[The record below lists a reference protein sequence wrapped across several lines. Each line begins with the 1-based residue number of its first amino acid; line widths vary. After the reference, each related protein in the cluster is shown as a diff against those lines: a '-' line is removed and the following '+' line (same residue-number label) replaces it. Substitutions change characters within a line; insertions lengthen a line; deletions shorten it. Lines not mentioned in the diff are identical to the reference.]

1 MIKVKTHEWWN
12 EPQRFAR
19 AIHHYEDL
27 KKKTFCHFVDMA
39 DIKTMYKTNRFHLA
53 VHVYSDNV
61 QRRQNVVR
69 TSSTLLLCS
78 YHVLTSCVRYQS
90 THARPNGIYLLNIPL
105 IEVHKIFI
113 FKATPGGHALLIS
126 SLGYGRR
133 TLTRVTAHAA
143 RCKVCILFHVNGIKV
158 TVFWF

>member
-1 MIKVKTHEWWN
+1 
-12 EPQRFAR
+12 
-19 AIHHYEDL
+19 
-27 KKKTFCHFVDMA
+27 MA
-39 DIKTMYKTNRFHLA
+39 DIKTMYETNRFHLA

-69 TSSTLLLCS
+69 TSSKRLLCS
-78 YHVLTSCVRYQS
+78 YHVLPSCVRYQS

-133 TLTRVTAHAA
+133 TLTRVTAHAG
-143 RCKVCILFHVNGIKV
+143 RCKVCTLFHVNGIKV
-158 TVFWF
+158 TVFWYYPISLIKTGPL